1 MCWVPKVDGDVSFPK
16 KMPWRTQAYGNLFY
30 RAVDALIEVAAGCYG
45 RREGSATR
53 SATVSAPMQ
62 GARTGMRTG
71 HDRRR
76 AAFTSCVCCCCEV
89 AQSCPTLCNP
99 TDCSLPGSSVHGI
112 LQGRIVEQVPFPS
125 PGDLPD
131 PGIEPA
137 SPALAGEF
145 FTTEPPEMLSFKDC
159 KARLPFS
166 CVLAQYLMQHGG
178 SLI

>member
-1 MCWVPKVDGDVSFPK
+1 MGYHALLQGIFPTQGSNLGLLHCKQILYHLSQHLREVVCWVPKVDGDVSFPK
-16 KMPWRTQAYGNLFY
+16 KTPWRTQAYGNLFY

-76 AAFTSCVCCCCEV
+76 AAFTSCGCCCCEV

-99 TDCSLPGSSVHGI
+99 TDCSLPGSFFHGI
-112 LQGRIVEQVPFPS
+112 FQARILEWVA
-125 PGDLPD
+125 
-131 PGIEPA
+131 I
-137 SPALAGEF
+137 
-145 FTTEPPEMLSFKDC
+145 SFS
-159 KARLPFS
+159 R
-166 CVLAQYLMQHGG
+166 G
-178 SLI
+178 SS